1 MKTFKPFISMV
12 LCSAALAVT
21 APAHAGERSVKVSV
35 DGLDL
40 ARPSAQAKL
49 QARVTRAARSVCR
62 SGDSRQVS
70 ERADVKRC
78 EAQAKASADTQI
90 ADRVAEHKMQ
100 RNLAQRARVK
110 VASD

>member
-1 MKTFKPFISMV
+1 MKTFKPIISIAF
-12 LCSAALAVT
+12 CTAALAITV
-21 APAHAGERSVKVSV
+21 PANAGVRTVKVSI
-35 DGLDL
+35 DDLDL
-40 ARPSAQAKL
+40 ARPSAQGKL
-49 QARVTRAARSVCR
+49 QTRITRAVKSVCR
-62 SGDSRQVS
+62 SNDSRQIS
-70 ERADVKRC
+70 ERVDVKRC